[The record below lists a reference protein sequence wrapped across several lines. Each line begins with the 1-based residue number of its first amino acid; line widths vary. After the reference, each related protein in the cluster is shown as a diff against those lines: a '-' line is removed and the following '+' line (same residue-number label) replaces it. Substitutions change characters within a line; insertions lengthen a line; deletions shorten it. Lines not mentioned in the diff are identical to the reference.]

1 MGCMSSDDDHPTAM
15 ARDREEAG
23 TPDATNAAPERQT
36 GTASRQ
42 LATLAAAAAGNGSLT
57 VGELLAAMGRTSF
70 AFAILFL
77 SLPALTPIPG
87 PFGLFFGSCLA
98 IVSLQIIA
106 GNRSIWLPQVL
117 ARRSLSASMV
127 ELIVRHTSPMIAR
140 VEKIL
145 RRGRLKR
152 FTGRK
157 AEMLLGVPVF
167 LLAVAVA
174 LPIPFGNLL
183 PVLALVVIAMGL
195 MERDGLATLFGIL
208 LAAVA
213 LGTSGSLIYGTATA
227 LGWAI
232 G

>member
-1 MGCMSSDDDHPTAM
+1 MD
-15 ARDREEAG
+15 
-23 TPDATNAAPERQT
+23 AAPQRPA

-42 LATLAAAAAGNGSLT
+42 LAALAEVAAGSGSMTL
-57 VGELLAAMGRTSF
+57 GELLAAMGRTSF

-87 PFGLFFGSCLA
+87 PFGMFFGSCLA

-106 GNRSIWLPQVL
+106 GKRSIWLPQML
-117 ARRSLSASMV
+117 AQRRLSASAV
-127 ELIVRHTSPMIAR
+127 ELVVRHTSPLVAR
-140 VEKIL
+140 VEAIL
-145 RRGRLKR
+145 RRDRLKR
-152 FTGRK
+152 LTGRK

-174 LPIPFGNLL
+174 LPIPFGNFL
-183 PVLALVVIAMGL
+183 PVAALVVIALGL

-213 LGTSGSLIYGTATA
+213 LGTSGGLLYGTASV

>member
-1 MGCMSSDDDHPTAM
+1 MD
-15 ARDREEAG
+15 
-23 TPDATNAAPERQT
+23 AAPQRPA

-42 LATLAAAAAGNGSLT
+42 LAALAEVAAGSGSMTL
-57 VGELLAAMGRTSF
+57 GELLAAMGRTSF

-87 PFGLFFGSCLA
+87 PFGMFFGSCLA

-106 GNRSIWLPQVL
+106 GKRSIWLPQML
-117 ARRSLSASMV
+117 AQRRLSASAV
-127 ELIVRHTSPMIAR
+127 ELVVRHTSPLVAR
-140 VEKIL
+140 VEAIL
-145 RRGRLKR
+145 RRDRLKR
-152 FTGRK
+152 LTGRK
-157 AEMLLGVPVF
+157 AEILLGVPVF

-174 LPIPFGNLL
+174 LPIPFGNFL
-183 PVLALVVIAMGL
+183 PVAALVVIALGL
-195 MERDGLATLFGIL
+195 RERDGLATLFGIL

-213 LGTSGSLIYGTATA
+213 LGTSGGLLYGTASV